1 MPAILNKC
9 PLTAFSDGITSFI
22 QYVFKTPEITPAEY
36 RWSQDEKQTK
46 MFISGPFTV
55 TREKVGSLPTITVIR
70 GPFNY
75 ENRTINNFKEANP
88 NVFDEDKYI
97 ELLSG
102 PLSIICEAGTG
113 DEATSLA
120 YFLQMELQANRLLMK
135 KQMTFL
141 HRLLWSGISQEQ
153 PVKEEAEIVRWQVTI
168 SLQATIYVGW
178 LNKISGLDRFNKISV
193 KNADSQWTSTY
204 GETTSGSDLFVDNS
218 ADFGIVSTNSPQ
230 LLQAELLKKWYYIS
244 FDGSKMYKVEE
255 IINSKTLKLSDV
267 DADGNSIPY
276 NPTDTANNLNY
287 QLYWNTIHLAIEL
300 PRH

>member
-1 MPAILNKC
+1 MNVKGA
-9 PLTAFSDGITSFI
+9 T
-22 QYVFKTPEITPAEY
+22 
-36 RWSQDEKQTK
+36 R
-46 MFISGPFTV
+46 ISHGGLSRNFW
-55 TREKVGSLPTITVIR
+55 GM
-70 GPFNY
+70 
-75 ENRTINNFKEANP
+75 FKE
-88 NVFDEDKYI
+88 
-97 ELLSG
+97 
-102 PLSIICEAGTG
+102 
-113 DEATSLA
+113 TSLA

-193 KNADSQWTSTY
+193 KNADSQWASTY

>member
-193 KNADSQWTSTY
+193 KNADSQWASTY